1 MSKKK
6 AVIIDLDIG
15 NIFSLRS
22 ALNFCGIDTKITSNI
37 SDLET
42 AENIILPGD
51 GSFHYSMKKLQ
62 SKQLISFLK
71 DIPKTNK
78 NFLGICVGMQLLFE
92 TSSEHKETG
101 GLSILKGQVRP
112 IPSTNNLNKKIEIP
126 NIGWCPLYFK
136 NNKGINN
143 SIIDG
148 VDELSKVYFIHSY
161 RVENYDTNDEI
172 ASTNYFNHNILAM
185 VKKNNITA
193 CQFHPEKSGEV
204 GLKLLK
210 NFFSLN

>member
-1 MSKKK
+1 MERINYNSMNSLIFLDKLNPNNSGIFFSILLHL
-6 AVIIDLDIG
+6 VI
-15 NIFSLRS
+15 
-22 ALNFCGIDTKITSNI
+22 
-37 SDLET
+37 
-42 AENIILPGD
+42 
-51 GSFHYSMKKLQ
+51 
-62 SKQLISFLK
+62 
-71 DIPKTNK
+71 
-78 NFLGICVGMQLLFE
+78 LLFAVGIPVLLVPCK
-92 TSSEHKETG
+92 TVFR
-101 GLSILKGQVRP
+101 VRV
-112 IPSTNNLNKKIEIP
+112 
-126 NIGWCPLYFK
+126 
-136 NNKGINN
+136 NN